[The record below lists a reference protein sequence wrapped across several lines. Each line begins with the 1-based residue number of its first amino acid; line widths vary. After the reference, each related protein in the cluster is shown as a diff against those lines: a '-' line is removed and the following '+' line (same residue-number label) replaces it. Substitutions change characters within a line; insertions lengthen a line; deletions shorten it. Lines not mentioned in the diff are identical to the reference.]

1 MQTHLTDENKER
13 IEIMDI
19 QEKLKKIVQV
29 LDSKKAE
36 DIEVLG
42 IRDLTVLSDYF
53 VIANGTST
61 THTKTLADEVEYQLS
76 QAGVK
81 PARTEGHNGSN
92 WIVIDYSDIIV
103 HVFYKETREFYQ
115 LERLWAD
122 GEHLDIE
129 ELLK

>member
-1 MQTHLTDENKER
+1 ME
-13 IEIMDI
+13 I
-19 QEKLKKIVQV
+19 QEKLKKIVQS

-36 DIEVLG
+36 GIEVLG
-42 IRDLTVLSDYF
+42 IRDLTVLADYF

-61 THTKTLADEVEYQLS
+61 THTKTLAEEVEYQLS

-81 PARTEGHNGSN
+81 PTRTEGHNGSN

-103 HVFYKETREFYQ
+103 HVFYKETRDFYQ

-122 GEHLDIE
+122 GEHVDID
-129 ELLK
+129 ELIK

>member
-1 MQTHLTDENKER
+1 M
-13 IEIMDI
+13 EIN
-19 QEKLKKIVQV
+19 EKLKKIVKV
-29 LDSKKAE
+29 LDAKKAE

-61 THTKTLADEVEYQLS
+61 THTKTLADEVEFQLS
-76 QAGVK
+76 QEGIK

-92 WIVIDYSDIIV
+92 WIIIDYSDIIV

-122 GEHLDIE
+122 GEHVDIE